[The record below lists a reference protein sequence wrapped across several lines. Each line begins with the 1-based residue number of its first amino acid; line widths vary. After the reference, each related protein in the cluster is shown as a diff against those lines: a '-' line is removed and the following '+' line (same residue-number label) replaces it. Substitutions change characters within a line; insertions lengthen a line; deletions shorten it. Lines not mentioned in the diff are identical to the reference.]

1 MGIYICPVCGKELE
15 AWERTF
21 VCGSGH
27 SFDTAKSGYVNL
39 LLSKHIGKAVHGDNK
54 LMVQARRDFL
64 ESGYY
69 SGLKDALCRMAAKHF
84 SGSFVLDAG
93 CGEGYYTGA
102 IADEFEQLEIA
113 ADIYGIDISKIA
125 VDMAAKRHK
134 NVRFAAASV
143 FHIPVLDSSC
153 DMLTTVFSPYCGGE
167 FQRVLRDG
175 GTMLMVIPG
184 EEHLWEMKQ
193 AIYDIPYKNQVKD
206 FSLEGFELM
215 ENQHIRYSI
224 ELESKEHIKALF
236 SMTPYYYRT
245 GREQQER
252 LYSLERLM
260 TTVEFRLLV
269 YRKK

>member
-15 AWERTF
+15 AGERTF
-21 VCGSGH
+21 VCDSGH

-54 LMVQARRDFL
+54 LMMQARRDFL

-102 IADEFEQLEIA
+102 IADEFEQSEIA

-134 NVRFAAASV
+134 MSDLLLQC
-143 FHIPVLDSSC
+143 FHISTDSSC
-153 DMLTTVFSPYCGGE
+153 DMLTTVSPYCGGE

-184 EEHLWEMKQ
+184 EEHLWEM
-193 AIYDIPYKNQVKD
+193 AGN
-206 FSLEGFELM
+206 
-215 ENQHIRYSI
+215 IRY
-224 ELESKEHIKALF
+224 
-236 SMTPYYYRT
+236 
-245 GREQQER
+245 
-252 LYSLERLM
+252 
-260 TTVEFRLLV
+260 TVQKPGQGLLT
-269 YRKK
+269 